1 MINSILEATW
11 LPLVFAGLIG
21 LAVLVYAILDGYD
34 LGVGMLMHFTKN
46 EDEKD
51 NMIASIGPFWDANE
65 TWLVLGIGLLL
76 VAFPVAYSIVLSE
89 LYMPFTLMLVSLM
102 LRGVS
107 FDFRT
112 KAKTAYRKFWNNA
125 FFVGSFGM
133 AFTQGYILG
142 SYTIGF
148 QKGLNATIFSVVV
161 GLAVV
166 SAYCLIGAAWLIMK
180 SEGAIQRKAI
190 RWARISLF
198 YTGLGIIIIS
208 ILTPLVSLR
217 IFHTWFV
224 FPNVLLLGAALF
236 ATIALIVALLVFLRS
251 LPAKDDNLCWLPF
264 VTTVGIFL
272 LCFNGLAYS
281 FYPYIIPN
289 RISVFDT
296 ITSNE
301 SLAIMLLGAIIVF
314 PLLISYTVFT
324 YKVFHGKTKALTYN

>member
-1 MINSILEATW
+1 MLDVINEATW

-46 EDEKD
+46 ADEKD

-76 VAFPVAYSIVLSE
+76 VAFPVAYSIVLTE
-89 LYMPFTLMLVSLM
+89 LYLPFTVMLFSLM

-112 KAKTAYRKFWNNA
+112 KAKTAYRSFWNKA
-125 FFVGSFGM
+125 FFVGSLGM

-142 SYTIGF
+142 AYTIGF
-148 QKGLNATIFSVVV
+148 QKGLSACIFSLVV

-166 SAYCLIGAAWLIMK
+166 FAYCLIGATWLIMK
-180 SEGAIQRKAI
+180 SEGDLQKKAI
-190 RWARISLF
+190 IWARSSLF
-198 YTGLGIIIIS
+198 YTALSIIVIS
-208 ILTPLVSLR
+208 IFTPFVSLR
-217 IFHTWFV
+217 VYHTWFI
-224 FPNVLLLGAALF
+224 FPNVLLLGAVLF
-236 ATIALIVALLVFLRS
+236 ATISLIVALLVFLRS
-251 LPAKDDNLCWLPF
+251 ASSNDDKLCWVPF
-264 VTTVGIFL
+264 VATIGIFL
-272 LCFNGLAYS
+272 LCFAGLVYS

-289 RISVFDT
+289 RISVYDT

-301 SLAIMLLGAIIVF
+301 SLAIMLLGAVIVF
-314 PLLISYTVFT
+314 PLLIAYTYFT
-324 YKVFHGKTKALTYN
+324 YKVFHGKTKALSYN